1 MTSNRVSATL
11 SMSDRETVLTA
22 IETIKQA
29 LPFLVSLSADERKT
43 MPRAGDRG
51 RGFMLNCCDAA
62 QKYADCLPRS
72 FDTAE
77 MQKDLRLIEDLYP
90 ILIALRELNSLVD
103 DTYFTA
109 QSEAYVAALKVYDA
123 VKSHD
128 DLPGMKV
135 TVDEL
140 KRQFVRRNKKE
151 SAESAAEGVSVA

>member
-11 SMSDRETVLTA
+11 STSDRETVLNA
-22 IETIKQA
+22 IEAIKQA
-29 LPFLVSLSADERKT
+29 MPFLVSLTLEERKS
-43 MPRAGDRG
+43 MPKAGDRG
-51 RGFMLNCCDAA
+51 RGFMLNCYDAA
-62 QKYADCLPRS
+62 QKYTDCLPRT

-90 ILIALRELNSLVD
+90 VLIALRELNSLVN
-103 DTYFTA
+103 DTYFAA

-151 SAESAAEGVSVA
+151 SVESPIEAASVA